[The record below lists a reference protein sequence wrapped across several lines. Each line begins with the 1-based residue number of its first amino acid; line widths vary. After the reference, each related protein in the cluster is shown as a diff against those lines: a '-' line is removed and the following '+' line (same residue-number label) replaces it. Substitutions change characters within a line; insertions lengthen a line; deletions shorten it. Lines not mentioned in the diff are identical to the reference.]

1 LTVIKDDENKKR
13 KTLSQK
19 IEEKLNN
26 KYIGNSNNEQKKNE
40 NNIQILQPQK
50 KQIDYKM
57 NDEDFENGYD
67 NDNYNNN
74 GNINNVNDIYDPYFD
89 ENENKIDLG
98 EIENKLNQ
106 SLLKNRMS
114 LNANKNSDFLLN
126 ENKSK
131 N

>member
-1 LTVIKDDENKKR
+1 MTVIKDDENKKR